1 MRNEKP
7 PLLPPRVEVV
17 RRHCSQNESPTLIR
31 TGRQGG
37 RTLAKN
43 LSYRAV
49 KRYFG
54 HCTLLWH
61 LSTTHPAKALDT
73 YSLLWPSF
81 ADGERPKRGRC
92 RQRLWVMK
100 RGFHCKRKEISFMLK
115 SFFTAQLGACLCS
128 GFNYLPY
135 SEYAWNLNLCVPRC
149 MAHKTK
155 LYWIRNVLHTWI
167 HNSGFLDLAVVEL
180 QCISRIWSSHSK
192 VWLTNGH
199 NMLPWTSLSDV

>member
-100 RGFHCKRKEISFMLK
+100 RVFIAKEKKSVSCWKASLRHNWELVCVAGLTTSRIQNTPEISIYVSLD
-115 SFFTAQLGACLCS
+115 
-128 GFNYLPY
+128 
-135 SEYAWNLNLCVPRC
+135 AWP
-149 MAHKTK
+149 TK
-155 LYWIRNVLHTWI
+155 LNYTELGMYCTL
-167 HNSGFLDLAVVEL
+167 GFTIVVF
-180 QCISRIWSSHSK
+180 
-192 VWLTNGH
+192 
-199 NMLPWTSLSDV
+199 